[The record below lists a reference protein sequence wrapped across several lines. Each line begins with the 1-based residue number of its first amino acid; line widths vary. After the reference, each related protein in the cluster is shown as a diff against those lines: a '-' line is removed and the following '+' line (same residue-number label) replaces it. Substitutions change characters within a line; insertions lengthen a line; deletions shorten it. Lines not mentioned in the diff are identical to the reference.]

1 MDENQF
7 EECMHR
13 MAAGNRDALRE
24 VYEEY
29 LKLIFSVCFNQLRHR
44 ESAEDVASEFFI
56 RLFRAA
62 GTFKPNGHHKAW
74 MITIAKNM
82 CIDYMRKNGREMAVL
97 DEGYRDDPE
106 GPGQELSAERN
117 EASSGIL
124 MFHQDKGSM
133 ADSVVNHLTLEAA
146 MKLLTSVEK
155 EIIDMKLSGGLTF
168 REIAEMLSMP
178 QGTVAWHYNEGIK
191 KLRRYCQNE

>member
-1 MDENQF
+1 MDEKIF
-7 EECMHR
+7 EDCMRR
-13 MAAGNRDALRE
+13 MAAGDRDALRQ

-29 LKLIFSVCFNQLRHR
+29 LKLIFSVCMNQLRHR

-56 RLFRAA
+56 RLFRSSA
-62 GTFKPNGHHKAW
+62 TFRPNGHHKAW

-106 GPGQELSAERN
+106 GPGQELSVDQQDT
-117 EASSGIL
+117 SSGIL
-124 MFHQDKGSM
+124 MFQQEKEAM
-133 ADSVVNHLTLEAA
+133 ADQVVNHLTLEAA
-146 MKLLTSVEK
+146 MKLLSAVEK
-155 EIIDMKLSGGLTF
+155 EIIDMKLSGGFTF
-168 REIAEMLSMP
+168 REIAEMMSMP

-191 KLRRYCQNE
+191 KLRRYCQHE